1 MYVYIYNS
9 FRKYKHMEAK
19 QYAPKQPM
27 NQGENQ
33 RRNKQTK
40 ISGDKWEWK
49 YSDPKSQRHS
59 KSSSKKEFYSK
70 IGKISNKQHKL
81 TLIRPRKS
89 RTNKQTNPK
98 LVEGKK
104 S

>member
-40 ISGDKWEWK
+40 ISGDK
-49 YSDPKSQRHS
+49 
-59 KSSSKKEFYSK
+59 
-70 IGKISNKQHKL
+70 
-81 TLIRPRKS
+81 
-89 RTNKQTNPK
+89 
-98 LVEGKK
+98 
-104 S
+104 